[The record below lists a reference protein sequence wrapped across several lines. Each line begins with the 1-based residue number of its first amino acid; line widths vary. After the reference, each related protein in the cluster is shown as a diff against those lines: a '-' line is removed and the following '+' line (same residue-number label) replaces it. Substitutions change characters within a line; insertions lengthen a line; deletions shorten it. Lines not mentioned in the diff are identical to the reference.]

1 MILSFVRYLGK
12 SHSLQAATGNNQF
25 SIIVTAYKDLSV
37 AQPLINA
44 LGRQD
49 YQHFGVLMVADC
61 CQGQSLM
68 LPENSSNIK
77 VLYPEVELHSK
88 VKSFQVAMEHVND
101 AADFVLVFDPDNVVR
116 HDFLWRLND
125 FHNRGYAAV
134 QCKRVA
140 KNLNTTV
147 ACTDAAGEMYKNFIE
162 REVNFA
168 FGSSATI
175 SGSGMSIRT
184 DLFRQFLYSSFIQRR
199 VGGVILGEDKH
210 LQNFIVRSDV
220 QIAFDDHNLVY
231 DEKITS
237 SDQVR
242 KQRTR
247 WINAYLQNVASA
259 FQLLWKGL
267 LSLRWNMIFF
277 SVVSLYP
284 PLFMLVLFAGLLA
297 LANLVLFGID
307 QIVLIP
313 VVGCF
318 VFVINFILVLLF
330 KKADRK
336 ILSAIFYVPVFIF
349 NQLLAL
355 FQLRKSKHDFLVTEK
370 TTHLEVEE
378 INSRK

>member
-1 MILSFVRYLGK
+1 
-12 SHSLQAATGNNQF
+12 
-25 SIIVTAYKDLSV
+25 
-37 AQPLINA
+37 
-44 LGRQD
+44 
-49 YQHFGVLMVADC
+49 
-61 CQGQSLM
+61 
-68 LPENSSNIK
+68 
-77 VLYPEVELHSK
+77 
-88 VKSFQVAMEHVND
+88 
-101 AADFVLVFDPDNVVR
+101 
-116 HDFLWRLND
+116 
-125 FHNRGYAAV
+125 
-134 QCKRVA
+134 
-140 KNLNTTV
+140 
-147 ACTDAAGEMYKNFIE
+147 
-162 REVNFA
+162 
-168 FGSSATI
+168 
-175 SGSGMSIRT
+175 
-184 DLFRQFLYSSFIQRR
+184 
-199 VGGVILGEDKH
+199 
-210 LQNFIVRSDV
+210 
-220 QIAFDDHNLVY
+220 
-231 DEKITS
+231 
-237 SDQVR
+237 
-242 KQRTR
+242 
-247 WINAYLQNVASA
+247 VASA